1 MRTSDVGS
9 TPTRGAP
16 QEARVSRT
24 AGESVSEPA
33 RIRPTAV
40 VVLAAGSGTRMKSK
54 LMKVL
59 HPICGRSM
67 IGHVLTAALHV
78 EPEHLV
84 AVVGNGREQ
93 VGPHILDQ
101 VPDAVLAVQETQEG
115 TGHAVRVAL
124 DALRDAAGTT
134 DGVIVVMAGDTP
146 LMQGETL
153 GALVADHA
161 ASDRAITV
169 LTAEVPDPFG
179 YGRVIRDQAGAVTAI
194 VEEKDADAEQAALRE
209 ISSGIFAFDGAFLA
223 DALSRITNDNAKR
236 EYYLTDV
243 VRIAA
248 EDRRGVGAHRIVDV
262 MQTEGAND
270 RAQLAGL
277 AAEMNR
283 RILDRG
289 MRDGGPVVDPG
300 STWVDADVVLEPDV
314 TLLPGVQLLG
324 ATVVAEDAVVGPDC
338 TLKDV
343 EVGVGAT
350 VVRTHG
356 ELAVIGDG
364 ATVGPFSY
372 LRPGTEL
379 GARGKI
385 GAFVETKNAR
395 IGGAAKVPHLSYV
408 GDAEIGEGTNIGAGT
423 IFANYDGVQKH
434 HTRIGRQVRT
444 ASNNTFVAP
453 VVIGDGAATG
463 AGTVVRRDVPAGA
476 LAVSSGP
483 QREIEGWTV
492 RRRPGTPMA
501 EAAEAARA
509 DQAAEGAE
517 ADQASGRA
525 SSHAEPPPFAP
536 EGTPESHSE

>member
-1 MRTSDVGS
+1 
-9 TPTRGAP
+9 
-16 QEARVSRT
+16 
-24 AGESVSEPA
+24 VSEPA

-59 HPICGRSM
+59 HPVCGRSM

-78 EPEHLV
+78 EPAHLV

-101 VPDAVLAVQETQEG
+101 VPNAVLAVQESQDG

-146 LMQGETL
+146 LLQGETL
-153 GALVADHA
+153 SALVEEHS

-169 LTAEVPDPFG
+169 LTAEVADPFG
-179 YGRVIRDQAGAVTAI
+179 YGRILRDATGAVTGI
-194 VEEKDADAEQAALRE
+194 VEEKDATGEQVAVRE
-209 ISSGIFAFDGAFLA
+209 INSGIFAFDGAFLA
-223 DALSRITNDNAKR
+223 DALTRITNDNAKG

-243 VRIAA
+243 VHIAA
-248 EDRRGVGAHRIVDV
+248 QDGKVVGAHRISDV

-277 AAEMNR
+277 AAELNQ
-283 RILDRG
+283 RILRRW
-289 MRDGGPVVDPG
+289 MRDGVTIIDPA
-300 STWVDADVVLEPDV
+300 STWVDTDVVLERDV
-314 TLLPGVQLLG
+314 TLLPGVQLHG
-324 ATVVAEDAVVGPDC
+324 ATVVGEDAVVGPDC

-343 EVGVGAT
+343 EVGPGAT

-356 ELAVIGDG
+356 ELAVVGAG

-379 GARGKI
+379 GAGGKI
-385 GAFVETKNAR
+385 GGFVETKNAQ
-395 IGGAAKVPHLSYV
+395 IGAGAKVPHLSYV

-423 IFANYDGVQKH
+423 IFANYDGIQKH
-434 HTRIGRQVRT
+434 RTTIGKQART

-453 VVIGDGAATG
+453 VHIGDGAATG
-463 AGTVVRRDVPAGA
+463 AGTVVRRDVAPGA

-483 QREIEGWTV
+483 QREIEGWTL
-492 RRRPGTPMA
+492 RRRAGTPMA
-501 EAAEAARA
+501 EAAEAALSAGAGRGGA
-509 DQAAEGAE
+509 PHTDQ
-517 ADQASGRA
+517 SG
-525 SSHAEPPPFAP
+525 FAP
-536 EGTPESHSE
+536 DGGPEEQSS